1 MKLNG
6 ICTGSRTFRPSISAG
21 MNSIEGS
28 AFRLTLAKCSSLVDT
43 TNAAQR
49 RPTPP
54 TGPWAKPRIGLG
66 YARRGAHDGLLPHW
80 DAATGP
86 AGAP

>member
-1 MKLNG
+1 
-6 ICTGSRTFRPSISAG
+6 
-21 MNSIEGS
+21 
-28 AFRLTLAKCSSLVDT
+28 LVDT